1 LLQTGLIFRPM
12 NFDGE
17 NMRRRGFR
25 PIPDILIKWIKLR
38 GCLTGR
44 QRSWPKGI
52 IAISS

>member
-1 LLQTGLIFRPM
+1 M

-38 GCLTGR
+38 GRLTGTNFRSSNHISGRTR
-44 QRSWPKGI
+44 QKNDVY
-52 IAISS
+52 